1 MNTLRLLFSCL
12 LLAAGVLRA
21 AEETPVS
28 APASAFD
35 RDVLRTTL
43 ATELAAHYSLAD
55 ELEVSLVR
63 PWESPVPADDAGA
76 VEVSVVEYPET
87 LAPAMLVRVRYLR
100 EKKILREDTL
110 ALRVN
115 LWRDAMFAAAP
126 LVRGDAVSLKVVEL
140 RRVDA
145 LRDREALPASM
156 AVEDYVFA
164 RAIPAG
170 RPLTWRDV
178 ARRSLVHKGRM
189 VEVLASDGSLVITM
203 KALAMQDGAQ
213 GDSIRVRNLES
224 KREFI
229 AQVTSENRAE
239 VRF

>member
-1 MNTLRLLFSCL
+1 MSSLRILLSCL

-21 AEETPVS
+21 ADETGPAPS
-28 APASAFD
+28 APFD
-35 RDVLRTTL
+35 RDVLRATL
-43 ATELAAHYSLAD
+43 ATELAAHYSLSD

-63 PWESPVPADDAGA
+63 LWESPLPADDTGS

-87 LAPAMLVRVRYLR
+87 LAPAMIVRVRYLR
-100 EKKILREDTL
+100 DKKILREDTL

-115 LWRDAMFAAAP
+115 LWRDAMFAAVP
-126 LVRGDAVSLKVVEL
+126 LVRGDVVSLKAIEL
-140 RRVDA
+140 RRVDT

-156 AVEDYVFA
+156 VTEDYVFS
-164 RAIPAG
+164 RSIPAG

-178 ARRSLVHKGRM
+178 VRRSLVHKGRM
-189 VEVLASDGSLVITM
+189 VEVIASDGSLVITM

-213 GDSIRVRNLES
+213 GDSIRVRNLKS

-229 AQVTSENRAE
+229 ALVTSENRAE